1 LGLGPFPF
9 VLIKCVR
16 TGHLCPHLH
25 TASRRRGAPRPR
37 SEWPLQSEGK
47 SGPGTRARGHEQGG
61 APTHLA
67 PERQNLGRSR
77 RGAGSRRAER
87 AGGTEQREVASAAT
101 PGRGPGPTRSDSED
115 SARRRWDPPGARGP
129 APARRGAGVGA
140 TRTEPLALQ
149 GPDQLPAAAEG
160 ATRPQCTCT
169 CRAPAPPRG
178 PPTWLGSCHHVWRDT
193 PRARFLL
200 RDHTRAAHVP
210 TLPPPRWARRPP
222 RVAPRARLSRVHA
235 AARSP
240 HVAWLMPSRAARRTA
255 RALSVRYVT

>member
-1 LGLGPFPF
+1 MSLEAHPHTSPRSARTSAGVDGAPGAGAPSAPAERSSGRSHPLPRRVAAPGQRGATRKTRPAEGG
-9 VLIKCVR
+9 IRRVR
-16 TGHLCPHLH
+16 GDP
-25 TASRRRGAPRPR
+25 RRRAGAPG
-37 SEWPLQSEGK
+37 W
-47 SGPGTRARGHEQGG
+47 
-61 APTHLA
+61 
-67 PERQNLGRSR
+67 
-77 RGAGSRRAER
+77 
-87 AGGTEQREVASAAT
+87 
-101 PGRGPGPTRSDSED
+101 
-115 SARRRWDPPGARGP
+115 
-129 APARRGAGVGA
+129 A